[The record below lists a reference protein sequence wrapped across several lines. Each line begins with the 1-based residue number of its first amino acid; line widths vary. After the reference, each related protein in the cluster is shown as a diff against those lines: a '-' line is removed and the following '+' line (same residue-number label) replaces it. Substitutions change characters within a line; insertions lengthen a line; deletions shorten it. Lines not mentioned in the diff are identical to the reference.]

1 MDRLKGYMQRRTFL
15 ALLSTLPS
23 TVWAQSSLQD
33 MQAEANRRRV
43 IFLAQVRQMA
53 IEQDPAIY
61 FSAADPVIGA
71 ATAPRTV
78 LVFTDFNCPYCRKM
92 DALLQQVAQA
102 WPNARF
108 VLKWQTMMADSSASA
123 ANYALQVWQSARQQY
138 WQVHQALMQSPI
150 PITQQAINDIAQRTQ
165 TQHLLN
171 LAEPAALKA
180 SVQLGQQLRVFAT
193 PSLLIGSKMM
203 GGMTDAKTLKAT
215 ILQWPLK
222 P

>member
-1 MDRLKGYMQRRTFL
+1 MQRRTFL
-15 ALLSTLPS
+15 SLLASLPS
-23 TVWAQSSLQD
+23 TAFAQSSLPEL
-33 MQAEANRRRV
+33 QAEANRRRG

-53 IEQDPAIY
+53 IEQAPAIY
-61 FSAADPVIGA
+61 FSAADPVFGS

-108 VLKWQTMMADSSASA
+108 VLKWQTMMAESSASA
-123 ANYALQVWQSARQQY
+123 ANYALQVWQSARAQY
-138 WQVHQALMQSPI
+138 GPVHQALMQSPI

-203 GGMTDAKTLKAT
+203 GGMTDANTLKAT

>member
-1 MDRLKGYMQRRTFL
+1 MQRRTFL

-23 TVWAQSSLQD
+23 TVWAQSSLQN

-165 TQHLLN
+165 L
-171 LAEPAALKA
+171 
-180 SVQLGQQLRVFAT
+180 S
-193 PSLLIGSKMM
+193 IY
-203 GGMTDAKTLKAT
+203 
-215 ILQWPLK
+215 
-222 P
+222 